1 MNVRLPKPLQG
12 WNVFTWDLAI
22 VTLGVLMALAAQQL
36 VDDIQWRSEVGH
48 FRAAVDYEIGR
59 NLGVYEETMKDRPC
73 ITRRL
78 AELERF
84 LADSRAGRQDRL
96 ARSIGKPNSYS
107 QDLSVWDSKGADVTE
122 HLPRDTRVRY
132 GEVYDAFRNDMN
144 VRTLERD
151 LWLSLSQFDEAEPL
165 DRDDRMRLREL
176 LTRGERVNAVTSGN
190 YDYILKLAKPL
201 GIRPIADPN
210 LTHLAGEEHSF
221 CERLLANN

>member
-210 LTHLAGEEHSF
+210 LTHLAGEEQSF